1 MHNRPGLNNKSRPS
15 YSNTRFHKLR
25 HELLGKESFSIWN
38 EFISHWRLNFT
49 NLKVFIGTL
58 HSTTS
63 RLVWE
68 IAITKF
74 KEASQVKSQLWRKR
88 RCECT
93 KHLYY
98 NPFREW
104 DKTTP
109 PKKKKKIQLSM
120 WTKSHRSCLSS
131 TSTAC
136 HNLSTTK
143 LVPIIHVTQ
152 SKNKK

>member
-88 RCECT
+88 GVSAQNICTTIHFVNGTRPPPQKKNNNKFKWACEPKAIEVVYHQQAPLVTIC
-93 KHLYY
+93 
-98 NPFREW
+98 
-104 DKTTP
+104 P
-109 PKKKKKIQLSM
+109 PQN
-120 WTKSHRSCLSS
+120 SC
-131 TSTAC
+131 
-136 HNLSTTK
+136 
-143 LVPIIHVTQ
+143 Q
-152 SKNKK
+152 